1 MGAPYGTPQGVLF
14 PCKQSANPYGV
25 AHPLAGVAM
34 PVLTRRIAMCVQHP
48 QVASATYYFIQVPS
62 FEKVL
67 NGTFSPEDVYLSVV
81 SERPEH
87 PENSKEAQAV
97 YLIKNE
103 IATLDFLAQA
113 NRFGSLKKAL
123 ALVEQHTPFESIK
136 ELIERN
142 RDNKKTDWIEKAL
155 KNQFDKEDVHTV
167 SHSL

>member
-1 MGAPYGTPQGVLF
+1 MSAQ
-14 PCKQSANPYGV
+14 QSQ
-25 AHPLAGVAM
+25 
-34 PVLTRRIAMCVQHP
+34 I
-48 QVASATYYFIQVPS
+48 ASATYYFIQVPS

-81 SERPEH
+81 PERPEH
-87 PENSKEAQAV
+87 PANSKKALAV
-97 YLIKNE
+97 YLIKND

-113 NRFGSLKKAL
+113 DRFGSLKKAL

-155 KNQFDKEDVHTV
+155 KNQFDKEVVHPV

>member
-1 MGAPYGTPQGVLF
+1 MSAQ
-14 PCKQSANPYGV
+14 QS
-25 AHPLAGVAM
+25 
-34 PVLTRRIAMCVQHP
+34 

-67 NGTFSPEDVYLSVV
+67 DGTFSPEDVYLSVI

-97 YLIKNE
+97 YLIKND
-103 IATLDFLAQA
+103 IATFDFLAQA
-113 NRFGSLKKAL
+113 DRFGSLKKAL

>member
-113 NRFGSLKKAL
+113 NRFGSLKKACS
-123 ALVEQHTPFESIK
+123 LVEQHTPFESIK
-136 ELIERN
+136 KLIETNRN
-142 RDNKKTDWIEKAL
+142 NKTDWIEKAL
-155 KNQFDKEDVHTV
+155 KKQFDEKDAHTV
-167 SHSL
+167 SRSL

>member
-1 MGAPYGTPQGVLF
+1 
-14 PCKQSANPYGV
+14 
-25 AHPLAGVAM
+25 
-34 PVLTRRIAMCVQHP
+34 MCVQHP